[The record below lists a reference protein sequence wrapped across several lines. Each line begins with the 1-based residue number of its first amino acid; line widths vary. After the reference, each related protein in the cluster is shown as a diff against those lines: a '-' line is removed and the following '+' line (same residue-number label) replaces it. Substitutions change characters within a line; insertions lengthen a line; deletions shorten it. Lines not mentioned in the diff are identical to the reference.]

1 MALHDHKQTQLQ
13 FSLENP
19 SSTSINFPNEQTNVD
34 NLTIFVIG
42 MFVFCC
48 CFFFFKNNIS
58 SH

>member
-48 CFFFFKNNIS
+48 CFFFF
-58 SH
+58 